1 MYVFTD
7 LLQSCIFDINLFNE
21 GFRAYGNKLNF
32 SKGWERMKDNWEK
45 KIIEKG
51 KILKNPLKEKQMNL
65 PSRCYILDVR
75 SECP

>member
-32 SKGWERMKDNWEK
+32 SKGLRKDER
-45 KIIEKG
+45 
-51 KILKNPLKEKQMNL
+51 
-65 PSRCYILDVR
+65 
-75 SECP
+75 